1 MAWPNQEDVHTG
13 LSWLISDSRFF
24 YYYYFYF
31 ECCLLLMVFVQSPA
45 GPLLFFQALLNRVS
59 RFKIFYYFLTEV
71 LWVDWT
77 DTSFGA
83 YLPPSWCKDGAESP
97 AFTPG
102 WPGRT
107 WGMTVTHSSL
117 VTVGDGLAPKTT
129 WKAVRTWLRCWVGQ
143 FSALRDAWPLAAS
156 RVPAHPYAPSCPL
169 QSGSNLAKRISY
181 LFSDLLYLQI

>member
-1 MAWPNQEDVHTG
+1 MLSASHGLCPVTG
-13 LSWLISDSRFF
+13 RATLVLPSSIKQSES
-24 YYYYFYF
+24 
-31 ECCLLLMVFVQSPA
+31 VQDI
-45 GPLLFFQALLNRVS
+45 LLFSNWGFVS
-59 RFKIFYYFLTEV
+59 RLNGYK
-71 LWVDWT
+71 LWGVPAAIMMQRW
-77 DTSFGA
+77 GQ
-83 YLPPSWCKDGAESP
+83 SP

-169 QSGSNLAKRISY
+169 QSGNNLAKRISY